1 MCLLPTYAQFLRS
14 FAAAEKASK
23 VHVHSNLI
31 PRPRGAVGRRSG
43 YNLREA
49 MGLDEND
56 GRYLQLG
63 VSSSHIYALLL
74 VDYLQRLVRG
84 YVTEHLSIRLSI
96 MKQNQG
102 SLRGSSAWCVFMLH
116 VALMKYSFFLFVRF
130 KTTLNTFVGFVV
142 AGQFTT
148 LFSNIC

>member
-1 MCLLPTYAQFLRS
+1 MLPTYAQFLRS
-14 FAAAEKASK
+14 FVAAEKASR
-23 VHVHSNLI
+23 VHVHLNLI
-31 PRPRGAVGRRSG
+31 PRLRGAVGRKSG

-74 VDYLQRLVRG
+74 VDFLQRLVRA
-84 YVTEHLSIRLSI
+84 YVMEHLCVRLSI
-96 MKQNQG
+96 TKQKPG
-102 SLRGSSAWCVFMLH
+102 VVERVIRLVRIY
-116 VALMKYSFFLFVRF
+116 VALMMYGFFLFFRF
-130 KTTLNTFVGFVV
+130 KTTSNIFVGFVV

-148 LFSNIC
+148 